1 MWAIKSFNIYP
12 HTYGPDR
19 IRERFGFFGIEIK
32 LPRRLLVLLV
42 VLCQKEC
49 QVVALQSAAR
59 ET

>member
-12 HTYGPDR
+12 HIYGPDR

-42 VLCQKEC
+42 VLCQKHSK
-49 QVVALQSAAR
+49 ALRAKLSSNP
-59 ET
+59 